1 MRHYTGLLKLLISGS
16 AVHNYFIDLLF
27 NHQSAFLKD
36 TNFMGRILGLDIGDV
51 RIGIAISD
59 ELEITAQGLQTF
71 KRKYLEKDIEGIKD
85 IIESNEI
92 ETVIIGL
99 PKMLDGTIGVQA
111 QKVIDFTNI
120 LKTKINM
127 PVIFW
132 DERLTTS
139 EVNKLL
145 IDADVRRSKR
155 REVADKLAA
164 QLILQGYLD
173 RKRTEQKHDRTR
185 MTRIG
190 RMDADKE

>member
-1 MRHYTGLLKLLISGS
+1 
-16 AVHNYFIDLLF
+16 
-27 NHQSAFLKD
+27 
-36 TNFMGRILGLDIGDV
+36 MGRILGLDIGDV

-85 IIESNEI
+85 IIESSEI
-92 ETVIIGL
+92 NTVIIGL

-120 LKTKINM
+120 LKSKINV
-127 PVIFW
+127 PFIFW

-139 EVNKLL
+139 EVSKML
-145 IDADVRRSKR
+145 INANVRRSKR
-155 REVADKLAA
+155 REVADILSA

-173 RKRTEQKHDRTR
+173 RKRIQDNNE
-185 MTRIG
+185 
-190 RMDADKE
+190 

>member
-1 MRHYTGLLKLLISGS
+1 MRHYTGLLKLSINGS
-16 AVHNYFIDLLF
+16 AVHNNFIDLLF
-27 NHQSAFLKD
+27 NHQSAFLKN

-85 IIESNEI
+85 IIESSEI
-92 ETVIIGL
+92 KTVIVGL

-120 LKTKINM
+120 LKTKINV

-132 DERLTTS
+132 DVRLLTS
-139 EVNKLL
+139 EVSKML
-145 IDADVRRSKR
+145 INANVRRSKR
-155 REVADKLAA
+155 REVADILSA

-173 RKRTEQKHDRTR
+173 RKRIEQKPNETTDSTDFHR
-185 MTRIG
+185 
-190 RMDADKE
+190 